1 MTKKVFIYG
10 INPILE
16 ALKHH
21 PQRISQ
27 IYYLEKTNN
36 PRIKNIINK
45 ANEKDML
52 VSNASKELL
61 EEISSTKKNQGIV
74 AEIDQRNLF
83 DSKTAISYLSDI
95 DDPIVLILDDLDDP
109 RNIGACFRTANA
121 VKVDMVV
128 LSKNRVS
135 LESPIISKVSS
146 GASELTNTAI
156 VSNISQFIDRLK
168 DIGFWICGTSGDSEA
183 DFRTIDYTKSI
194 AIIMGSEAKGMR
206 RLTEKKCDH
215 VVSIP
220 INGEVD
226 SLNVAVSCGVILYEL
241 VRQRQSI

>member
-10 INPILE
+10 INPIVE

-168 DIGFWICGTSGDSEA
+168 GIGFWICGTSGDSEA

-226 SLNVAVSCGVILYEL
+226 SLNVSVSCGVILYEL

>member
-10 INPILE
+10 INPVLE
-16 ALKHH
+16 AITHH
-21 PQRISQ
+21 PERIYQ
-27 IYYLEKTNN
+27 ISCLEKTNN
-36 PRIKNIINK
+36 PRIKNIINEAK
-45 ANEKDML
+45 HKDIPISY
-52 VSNASKELL
+52 VSKDLL
-61 EEISSTKKNQGIV
+61 EKISSTKKNQDIV
-74 AEIDQRNLF
+74 AEIDQRNIF
-83 DSKTAISYLSDI
+83 DSKTAIAYLRDI
-95 DDPIVLILDDLDDP
+95 VDPVVLILDDLDDP

-121 VKVDMVV
+121 VEVDMVV

-146 GASELTNTAI
+146 GTSELTNTAI
-156 VSNISQFIDRLK
+156 VSNLSQFIDRLK
-168 DIGFWICGTSGDSEA
+168 DIGFWICGTSGDSET
-183 DFRTIDYTKSI
+183 DFRTIDYTESI

-215 VVSIP
+215 IVSIP

-226 SLNVAVSCGVILYEL
+226 SLNVSVSCGVILYEL

>member
-10 INPILE
+10 INPIVE

-156 VSNISQFIDRLK
+156 VSNLSQFIDRLK

-226 SLNVAVSCGVILYEL
+226 SLNVSVSCGVILYEL

>member
-1 MTKKVFIYG
+1 MVKKVFIYG
-10 INPILE
+10 INPVDE
-16 ALKHH
+16 ALTHH
-21 PQRISQ
+21 PERISQ
-27 IYYLEKTNN
+27 IYCLEKTNN
-36 PRIKNIINK
+36 PRIKNIIKEANHNK
-45 ANEKDML
+45 L
-52 VSNASKELL
+52 QISFASKDSL
-61 EEISSTKKNQGIV
+61 EKISCTNKNQGIV
-74 AEIDQRNLF
+74 AEIQQRNLF
-83 DSKTAISYLSDI
+83 DSKTAIAYLSDI
-95 DDPIVLILDDLDDP
+95 EDPVVLILDDLDDP

-156 VSNISQFIDRLK
+156 VSNLSQFIEKLK
-168 DIGFWICGTSGDSEA
+168 DAGFWIYGTSGESTTDY
-183 DFRTIDYTKSI
+183 RTVDYTESI

-206 RLTEKKCDH
+206 HLTEKKCDH

-226 SLNVAVSCGVILYEL
+226 SLNVSVSCGVILYEL
-241 VRQRQSI
+241 VRQRVSI

>member
-1 MTKKVFIYG
+1 L
-10 INPILE
+10 P
-16 ALKHH
+16 
-21 PQRISQ
+21 
-27 IYYLEKTNN
+27 
-36 PRIKNIINK
+36 
-45 ANEKDML
+45 
-52 VSNASKELL
+52 VSHVSKEML

-74 AEIDQRNLF
+74 AEIYQRNLF
-83 DSKTAISYLSDI
+83 DSKTAIAYLSDI
-95 DDPIVLILDDLDDP
+95 NDPVVLILDDLDDP

-156 VSNISQFIDRLK
+156 VSNLSQFIDRLK
-168 DIGFWICGTSGDSEA
+168 DIGFWICGTTGDSTT
-183 DFRTIDYTKSI
+183 DFKTIDYTQST

-226 SLNVAVSCGVILYEL
+226 SLNVSVSCGVILYEV

>member
-36 PRIKNIINK
+36 PRIKNIINE

-52 VSNASKELL
+52 VSNTSKELL

-146 GASELTNTAI
+146 GTSELTNTAI

-168 DIGFWICGTSGDSEA
+168 DVGFWICGTSGDSEA

-226 SLNVAVSCGVILYEL
+226 SLNVSVSCGVILYEL

>member
-10 INPILE
+10 INPIVE

-226 SLNVAVSCGVILYEL
+226 SLNVSVSCGVILYEL

>member
-83 DSKTAISYLSDI
+83 DSKTAISYLTDI

-121 VKVDMVV
+121 VKVDIFV
-128 LSKNRVS
+128 L
-135 LESPIISKVSS
+135 
-146 GASELTNTAI
+146 
-156 VSNISQFIDRLK
+156 
-168 DIGFWICGTSGDSEA
+168 
-183 DFRTIDYTKSI
+183 
-194 AIIMGSEAKGMR
+194 
-206 RLTEKKCDH
+206 
-215 VVSIP
+215 
-220 INGEVD
+220 
-226 SLNVAVSCGVILYEL
+226 
-241 VRQRQSI
+241 

>member
-10 INPILE
+10 INPVIE
-16 ALKHH
+16 ALTHH

-27 IYYLEKTNN
+27 IYCLERTNN
-36 PRIKNIINK
+36 PRVKNIINE
-45 ANEKDML
+45 ANKKDLL
-52 VSNASKELL
+52 VSNASKEVL

-74 AEIDQRNLF
+74 AEIDQRNLL

-95 DDPIVLILDDLDDP
+95 DNPVVLILDDLDDP

-146 GASELTNTAI
+146 GTSELTNTAI
-156 VSNISQFIDRLK
+156 VSNISQYIDRLK
-168 DIGFWICGTSGDSEA
+168 DIGFWICGTSGDSEV
-183 DFRTIDYTKSI
+183 DFRTIDYTQSI

-220 INGEVD
+220 INGEVE
-226 SLNVAVSCGVILYEL
+226 SLNVSVSCGVMLYEL